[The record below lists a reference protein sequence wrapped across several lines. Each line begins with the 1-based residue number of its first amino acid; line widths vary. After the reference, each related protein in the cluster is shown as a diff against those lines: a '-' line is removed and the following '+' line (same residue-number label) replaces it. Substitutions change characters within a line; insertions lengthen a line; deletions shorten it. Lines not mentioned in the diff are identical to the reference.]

1 MAVEKRALKCVLNTR
16 DFSRARNLHS
26 LPPFPPPSKENVF
39 QARGMYIWL
48 DGWFRNLNTYLVM
61 EVKSEIFVIC
71 YLFTCVARG
80 ESSVTRSHAV
90 LITHQFE
97 SRSDKGFN
105 FFRLKRVTGAADQ
118 ITVKKSSLASFSN
131 SGPK

>member
-1 MAVEKRALKCVLNTR
+1 MAVEKRALKCVLNAR
-16 DFSRARNLHS
+16 NFSRARNLHS
-26 LPPFPPPSKENVF
+26 LPPSLPPSKENVF

-48 DGWFRNLNTYLVM
+48 DGWFRNLNTYLVTV
-61 EVKSEIFVIC
+61 VKSEIFVIC

-90 LITHQFE
+90 RITPQFE
-97 SRSDKGFN
+97 SRNDKGFN

-118 ITVKKSSLASFSN
+118 IAVVSPL
-131 SGPK
+131 

>member
-1 MAVEKRALKCVLNTR
+1 MCSKRPRLLTSKEP
-16 DFSRARNLHS
+16 S
-26 LPPFPPPSKENVF
+26 LPPPFPPPSKENVF

-48 DGWFRNLNTYLVM
+48 DGWFRNLNTYLVT

-90 LITHQFE
+90 QITPQFE

-118 ITVKKSSLASFSN
+118 ITVKSPL
-131 SGPK
+131 